1 MHSGWR
7 YNFHFI
13 VESLTKKDVKNL
25 NILPFNME
33 HLRMI
38 KFNLFMLLDSL
49 AFLASS
55 LAKLSD
61 DLKISNY
68 DYPLLRNSKLVQTN
82 GIFDKEKFEMTLK

>member
-13 VESLTKKDVKNL
+13 VKSLTKKDVKNL

-38 KFNLFMLLDSL
+38 KFKLFMLLDSL

-68 DYPLLRNSKLVQTN
+68 DYPLL
-82 GIFDKEKFEMTLK
+82 